1 MKRFTKNF
9 IFNFSALKKT
19 NYNLGTI
26 GRNQI
31 KRQDVVRK
39 IKFEFSK

>member
-1 MKRFTKNF
+1 MKRFTKNC

-26 GRNQI
+26 GNHI